1 MLDLQADPDVKCL
14 SEVQADGLLQKPTA
28 MRSPFA
34 VEAAKYSGGQSGEGQ
49 AGGVQGPAAGEAGP
63 ASSTKAQRFINP
75 LARRRAHAGHHSG
88 SGSGGLMSPRTTLPS
103 GLQAATSINA
113 PILHA

>member
-1 MLDLQADPDVKCL
+1 M
-14 SEVQADGLLQKPTA
+14 QKPAA

-34 VEAAKYSGGQSGEGQ
+34 VEAAKFTAGQSSEGQ
-49 AGGVQGPAAGEAGP
+49 GQGPPAGGEALP
-63 ASSTKAQRFINP
+63 STSSKAHRFINP

-103 GLQAATSINA
+103 GLQPATSINA
-113 PILHA
+113 PVLHT